1 MCQKDYIWNPVTCNC
16 ENGKYLASVIGD
28 SVIMCDDIIEETKTV
43 TTSFN
48 EKNAIYKTKDFYILL
63 AFFLITI
70 TLLIVVSIYF
80 YLIKYQ
86 RKHLLP
92 FHGMEN

>member
-43 TTSFN
+43 ATSFN

-70 TLLIVVSIYF
+70 TLLIVASIYC
-80 YLIKYQ
+80 
-86 RKHLLP
+86 
-92 FHGMEN
+92 